1 MIFIVSVFIYE
12 MISEWGISCPV
23 DRIASMFIKPQAD
36 RAHGL
41 TYVRNMS
48 PILFAQ
54 FAAHLIDYVF
64 YRTIPFEIGHT
75 QMTLSAPW
83 TGGFAK

>member
-1 MIFIVSVFIYE
+1 MICIVSVFIYE
-12 MISEWGISCPV
+12 VISEWGISCPV

-48 PILFAQ
+48 PILIAQ
-54 FAAHLIDYVF
+54 FVAHLIDYVF
-64 YRTIPFEIGHT
+64 FTVQSPGKSDVH
-75 QMTLSAPW
+75 
-83 TGGFAK
+83 K